1 LQPFIDK
8 NLIGT
13 YTYDASYGVIL
24 VVEQI
29 QAAFI
34 ATFVLLLVLTILC
47 LRYLKNNKTEQTENL
62 VTIQMTER

>member
-13 YTYDASYGVIL
+13 YTYDYLLGAIVAI
-24 VVEQI
+24 EQI

>member
-13 YTYDASYGVIL
+13 YSYDYLLGAIVAI
-24 VVEQI
+24 EQI

-34 ATFVLLLVLTILC
+34 ASFVLLLVLTILC
-47 LRYLKNNKTEQTENL
+47 LRYLKNNKKKKTEQTIQTEN
-62 VTIQMTER
+62 